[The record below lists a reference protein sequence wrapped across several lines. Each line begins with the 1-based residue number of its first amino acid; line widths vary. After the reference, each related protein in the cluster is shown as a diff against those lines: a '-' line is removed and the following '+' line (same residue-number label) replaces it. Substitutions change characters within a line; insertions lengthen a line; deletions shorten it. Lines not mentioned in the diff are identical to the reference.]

1 MTRRAG
7 SIEAAGLK
15 GARVGGATV
24 SEVHANFIVNS
35 GGATATDVVE
45 LVQMIRDTVKE
56 SYGIE
61 LRPEIRFL
69 GSFV

>member
-1 MTRRAG
+1 MSWSWYR
-7 SIEAAGLK
+7 L
-15 GARVGGATV
+15 
-24 SEVHANFIVNS
+24 
-35 GGATATDVVE
+35 
-45 LVQMIRDTVKE
+45 IRDTVKE